1 MCPGLTLLAALG
13 HLAEGNPGGH
23 GAWGSTPPGGPQLG
37 RGQRARGPLCRV
49 SCAGARRLGLG
60 SLRPPTPHGCASCG
74 WGGEAT
80 SASRGSRSRNSL
92 QGLQGRGRSPGVAKL
107 GGRAGRRGAGGGGQL
122 TAAVPCDSAPAPGA
136 APSLPR
142 GFVQLKRPAAFPG
155 PPLRP
160 TQHSPRPTGYSG
172 EVGHTLTLSKQR
184 DPSG

>member
-1 MCPGLTLLAALG
+1 MLASN
-13 HLAEGNPGGH
+13 LASGRVSWPH
-23 GAWGSTPPGGPQLG
+23 PPGGLRTPGGREPRWTRCLG
-37 RGQRARGPLCRV
+37 QHATRGSAARPGPA
-49 SCAGARRLGLG
+49 CAGARRLGLG

-92 QGLQGRGRSPGVAKL
+92 QGLQGRGRSPGVAEL
-107 GGRAGRRGAGGGGQL
+107 GGSAGRRGEGGGGQL